1 MIRLRGVRVD
11 PGDHLMY
18 VRLLKIPGNYC
29 LVLLC
34 QIVPVLFDMAYS
46 ALKTPDSNLDCS
58 RLSLEQ
64 GDYHLS
70 DKVVLCDRTVRFAAD
85 AEPPQED
92 RQTAGHPHDRLLAV
106 ARRRDQLAVL
116 PCRRLVA
123 RDPPPGRLD
132 QHRPQSGVARL

>member
-70 DKVVLCDRTVRFAAD
+70 DKVVLGKDV
-85 AEPPQED
+85 
-92 RQTAGHPHDRLLAV
+92 
-106 ARRRDQLAVL
+106 
-116 PCRRLVA
+116 
-123 RDPPPGRLD
+123 
-132 QHRPQSGVARL
+132 GVAGGRVVLLDVRSVGVEHPKVIDAAARVAAGVEAAAVGLVSGDSTA

>member
-70 DKVVLCDRTVRFAAD
+70 DKVVLRNSPRTGSESWKTRGPKAFSDRFLNSSST
-85 AEPPQED
+85 PQCSISCIGKD
-92 RQTAGHPHDRLLAV
+92 LTH
-106 ARRRDQLAVL
+106 
-116 PCRRLVA
+116 
-123 RDPPPGRLD
+123 
-132 QHRPQSGVARL
+132 QSGGVA

>member
-70 DKVVLCDRTVRFAAD
+70 DKVVLGKGLG
-85 AEPPQED
+85 P
-92 RQTAGHPHDRLLAV
+92 LKS
-106 ARRRDQLAVL
+106 
-116 PCRRLVA
+116 
-123 RDPPPGRLD
+123 PGISLSK
-132 QHRPQSGVARL
+132 QSLTPESSIC

>member
-70 DKVVLCDRTVRFAAD
+70 DKVVLGTKPGVVVLSLSRSYRLCNRNGPGRYRSRTMC
-85 AEPPQED
+85 
-92 RQTAGHPHDRLLAV
+92 
-106 ARRRDQLAVL
+106 RRR
-116 PCRRLVA
+116 
-123 RDPPPGRLD
+123 GW
-132 QHRPQSGVARL
+132 HR